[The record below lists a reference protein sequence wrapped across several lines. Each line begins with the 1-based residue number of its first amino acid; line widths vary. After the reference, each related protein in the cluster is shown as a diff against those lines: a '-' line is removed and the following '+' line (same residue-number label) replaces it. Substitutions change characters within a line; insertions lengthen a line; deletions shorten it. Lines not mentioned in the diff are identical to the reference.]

1 MSAKVILVWF
11 RNDLR
16 TNDNEVLLS
25 AIQKSDFVIPVY
37 IFDPRYYAQNK
48 HGHNNTGE
56 IRAEFIKKSVF
67 ALKQKLQD
75 FGGDLLT
82 FEGYPEEII
91 PHLVQKYDVDEVYH
105 HREVAK
111 RETHISELVEEALW
125 KVKRNLKH
133 FIGHTLYH
141 KEDLP
146 FPIKDIPN
154 DFNTFKKKVIKES
167 FIRPI
172 LGEIEK
178 IVIPPHLEK
187 TDLNNSELTTEE
199 LDVYG
204 EDAAFK
210 LLENIPELAESNT
223 EAYTLLSPYL
233 ALGVLSAGSVYKYLN
248 ERITPK
254 NKKGINAIIDNLYLR
269 DYFRFMLKKY
279 PNRYF
284 IANNNKTS
292 STETTN
298 NWKSANTNNEIIND
312 LMKKLNK
319 TGNLTKHER
328 ELSAL
333 YFIYELKQNWL
344 DGAAWFENQLIDYA
358 PATTYGFWA
367 HMANEGTSLKNN
379 RTPEDFDKIKEALTP
394 LINTEK

>member
-48 HGHNNTGE
+48 HGNNNTGE

-187 TDLNNSELTTEE
+187 TDLNNSQLTTEE

-210 LLENIPELAESNT
+210 LLENIPELAENNT

-248 ERITPK
+248 ERIIPK

-292 STETTN
+292 SIETTN
-298 NWKSANTNNEIIND
+298 NWKSANTNNETIND
-312 LMKKLNK
+312 LMKKLNN